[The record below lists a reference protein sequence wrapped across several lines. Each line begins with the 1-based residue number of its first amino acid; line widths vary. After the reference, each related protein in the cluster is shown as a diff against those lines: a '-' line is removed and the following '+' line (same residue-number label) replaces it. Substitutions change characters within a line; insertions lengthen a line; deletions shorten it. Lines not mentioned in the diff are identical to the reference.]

1 MKTKTPI
8 TYTGSN
14 AENLYVLGIRNGHEI
29 KIKVKEIG
37 CQGPIKLG
45 EAGLIFGR
53 DFKTFEEL
61 YNAKENGLLAEGVI
75 YTVVDKGTIEG
86 YIIKN
91 NELIQISGNIN
102 SVTDGN
108 VDKLLEK
115 SSTPNDE
122 DGIIDYN
129 LSELTNGDYMFKNHT
144 EISQVYCDMPNL
156 KSGRQMFYGCPLT
169 DFYGS
174 LYSLDYAWEMFKGT
188 KLNKDSIIAIVDGI
202 KDHNA
207 TNGKTSKN
215 SFKKRYI
222 HIGCD
227 SSVTENDKEELTKE
241 FQNKGWDVELI
252 SEK

>member
-14 AENLYVLGIRNGHEI
+14 TENLYILGIRNGHEI

-45 EAGLIFGR
+45 EPGLIYGR
-53 DFKTFEEL
+53 SFQTFEEL
-61 YNAKENGLLAEGVI
+61 NEAKINGLLNIGEI

-86 YIIKN
+86 YIIN
-91 NELIQISGNIN
+91 DSELIQISGNIN
-102 SVTDGN
+102 STTEGDEN
-108 VDKLLEK
+108 DNNK

-122 DGIIDYN
+122 DGIVDYN

-174 LYSLDYAWEMFKGT
+174 LYSLDYAWEMFKGA
-188 KLNKDSIIAIVDGI
+188 KLNKDSIIAIADGI
-202 KDHNA
+202 KDHTKCDNDIEVP
-207 TNGKTSKN
+207 TS
-215 SFKKRYI
+215 RTHYI

-227 SSVTENDKEELTKE
+227 PSISEKDKEELAAE
-241 FQNKGWDVELI
+241 FQTKGWTVKF
-252 SEK
+252 S